1 VVLPLLYILVGE
13 SCLLISWCAG
23 DRCDMV
29 GSDEDHDRGRRPS
42 AEDLGWSSTGRLLGG
57 RMIKRSGDAVSDLY
71 HAYGDEECGF
81 LGLAS
86 KPRSTVYQWFGLK
99 ITGSSFSVWATKPAA
114 TV

>member
-42 AEDLGWSSTGRLLGG
+42 AED
-57 RMIKRSGDAVSDLY
+57 
-71 HAYGDEECGF
+71 
-81 LGLAS
+81 
-86 KPRSTVYQWFGLK
+86 
-99 ITGSSFSVWATKPAA
+99 
-114 TV
+114 